1 MVGRRIVG
9 PYHAVLCRS
18 YQKDTRWIKEKEDV
32 RVRVRV
38 RRGSVFFLSYNFQSG
53 LCMWV
58 EHDLMQSARENRVR
72 GGPLLA
78 RKRSDKNDI
87 ILREAPVLS
96 LIFDHCRNVTAAWAG
111 YHSMSSV
118 ACYNVTVC
126 TSVCAQAT
134 TSNRG
139 SSETHL
145 NEGQPVPQQDHT
157 KAASHGAPF

>member
-1 MVGRRIVG
+1 MVKI
-9 PYHAVLCRS
+9 
-18 YQKDTRWIKEKEDV
+18 
-32 RVRVRV
+32 RV

-87 ILREAPVLS
+87 ILRDAPVLR
-96 LIFDHCRNVTAAWAG
+96 LIFVHCRDVASAHAR
-111 YHSMSSV
+111 YHSMRSV

-126 TSVCAQAT
+126 ASVCGQAT
-134 TSNRG
+134 TSNHG

-157 KAASHGAPF
+157 KAGSHGASF

>member
-1 MVGRRIVG
+1 MIDRPV
-9 PYHAVLCRS
+9 RS
-18 YQKDTRWIKEKEDV
+18 GGTDGLDSRHDTPSVSPLSIT
-32 RVRVRV
+32 VRV

-78 RKRSDKNDI
+78 RKRGDKNDI
-87 ILREAPVLS
+87 ILRGAPDL
-96 LIFDHCRNVTAAWAG
+96 LPIFVNCTDVASACARYHSMRNVT
-111 YHSMSSV
+111 
-118 ACYNVTVC
+118 CYNVTVC
-126 TSVCAQAT
+126 IGVCGQAT